1 MVQWETGIS
10 ILESVSNL
18 EGSINKEAV
27 RETVGL
33 PSMEKMIDI
42 LGAII
47 QGDINKTLK
56 ISNELMDEGKEPQS
70 YIAELLKLL
79 ESIYLKDSELI
90 ELYSEQEKELL
101 EKYMNI
107 DKFKIYKIIKEVLNI
122 ITLMKNMENKRVMLI
137 AALMN
142 LAGNNNIDMHKA
154 ETSNVVLGSE
164 KVVKHNIIQSNVSN
178 TNIINN
184 INKVNNVKSNENI
197 NKNKD
202 YIQKDELKE
211 KVEQGKNDIKK
222 ETIEK
227 EVNLSSIK
235 EKVDMLAIRKYML
248 TNKEMKLFVVLN
260 NAEIYVENNNA
271 YLISKVKLSD
281 DIICD
286 ENLEIIKNAIKN
298 ITGKEYIV
306 EYVKEK

>member
-1 MVQWETGIS
+1 
-10 ILESVSNL
+10 
-18 EGSINKEAV
+18 
-27 RETVGL
+27 
-33 PSMEKMIDI
+33 MEKMIDI

-142 LAGNNNIDMHKA
+142 LAGNNNIDIPKA
-154 ETSNVVLGSE
+154 ETSN
-164 KVVKHNIIQSNVSN
+164 
-178 TNIINN
+178 TNMINN
-184 INKVNNVKSNENI
+184 INKVNTVKSNENI
-197 NKNKD
+197 NNK
-202 YIQKDELKE
+202 
-211 KVEQGKNDIKK
+211 KNDIKK

-235 EKVDMLAIRKYML
+235 EKLDMLAIRKYML

-271 YLISKVKLSD
+271 YLVSKVKLSD
-281 DIICD
+281 DIVCN

-306 EYVKEK
+306 EYVEKK

>member
-1 MVQWETGIS
+1 
-10 ILESVSNL
+10 
-18 EGSINKEAV
+18 
-27 RETVGL
+27 
-33 PSMEKMIDI
+33 MEKMIDI

-142 LAGNNNIDMHKA
+142 LAGNNNIDIHKV
-154 ETSNVVLGSE
+154 ETSNVALESE
-164 KVVKHNIIQSNVSN
+164 KAVKYNIIQSNVSN
-178 TNIINN
+178 ANKINN
-184 INKVNNVKSNENI
+184 VNKVNDVKSNENI
-197 NKNKD
+197 NNNKD
-202 YIQKDELKE
+202 TIQKDELKE
-211 KVEQGKNDIKK
+211 NSEHEKNEIKTGISENK
-222 ETIEK
+222 
-227 EVNLSSIK
+227 VNLSSIK
-235 EKVDMLAIRKYML
+235 EKLDMLAIRKYML

-271 YLISKVKLSD
+271 YLVSKVKLSD
-281 DIICD
+281 DIVCD

-306 EYVKEK
+306 EYVEKK

>member
-1 MVQWETGIS
+1 
-10 ILESVSNL
+10 
-18 EGSINKEAV
+18 
-27 RETVGL
+27 
-33 PSMEKMIDI
+33 MEKMIDI

-56 ISNELMDEGKEPQS
+56 ISNELMEEGKEPQS
-70 YIAELLKLL
+70 YIVELLKLL

-142 LAGNNNIDMHKA
+142 LAGNNNIDIHKA
-154 ETSNVVLGSE
+154 ETYNVALESE

-178 TNIINN
+178 TNKINN
-184 INKVNNVKSNENI
+184 VNKVNDVKSNQNI
-197 NKNKD
+197 NTNKD
-202 YIQKDELKE
+202 NIQKYELKE
-211 KVEQGKNDIKK
+211 KVEEEKNDIKK

-235 EKVDMLAIRKYML
+235 EKLDMLTIRKYML

-271 YLISKVKLSD
+271 YLVSKVKLSD
-281 DIICD
+281 DIVCD

-306 EYVKEK
+306 EYVEKK

>member
-1 MVQWETGIS
+1 
-10 ILESVSNL
+10 
-18 EGSINKEAV
+18 
-27 RETVGL
+27 
-33 PSMEKMIDI
+33 MEKMIDI

-107 DKFKIYKIIKEVLNI
+107 DKFRIYKIIKEVLNI

-142 LAGNNNIDMHKA
+142 LAGNNNIDIDKA

-164 KVVKHNIIQSNVSN
+164 KAVKHNITQTNTSNS
-178 TNIINN
+178 NIINN
-184 INKVNNVKSNENI
+184 VNKVNDVKSNENI
-197 NKNKD
+197 NNNKN

-211 KVEQGKNDIKK
+211 KFEEEKNDIKK
-222 ETIEK
+222 EMIEK

-271 YLISKVKLSD
+271 YLVSKVKLSN
-281 DIICD
+281 DIVCD

-306 EYVKEK
+306 EYVEKK

>member
-1 MVQWETGIS
+1 
-10 ILESVSNL
+10 
-18 EGSINKEAV
+18 
-27 RETVGL
+27 
-33 PSMEKMIDI
+33 MIDI
-42 LGAII
+42 LGTII

-142 LAGNNNIDMHKA
+142 LAGNNNIDIHKA

-164 KVVKHNIIQSNVSN
+164 KAVKHNITQTNTSN

-184 INKVNNVKSNENI
+184 VNKVNNVKINENI
-197 NKNKD
+197 NNNKD

-211 KVEQGKNDIKK
+211 KAEEEKNDIKK
-222 ETIEK
+222 EMIEK

-271 YLISKVKLSD
+271 YLVSKVKLSD
-281 DIICD
+281 DIVCD

-306 EYVKEK
+306 EYVEKK

>member
-1 MVQWETGIS
+1 
-10 ILESVSNL
+10 
-18 EGSINKEAV
+18 
-27 RETVGL
+27 
-33 PSMEKMIDI
+33 MEKMIDI

-142 LAGNNNIDMHKA
+142 LAGNNNIDIHKA

-164 KVVKHNIIQSNVSN
+164 KAVKHNITQTNTSNS
-178 TNIINN
+178 NIINN
-184 INKVNNVKSNENI
+184 VNKVNDVKSNEN
-197 NKNKD
+197 NNNNNN

-211 KVEQGKNDIKK
+211 KAEEEKNDIKK

-260 NAEIYVENNNA
+260 NAEIYVENNKA
-271 YLISKVKLSD
+271 YLVSKVKLSD
-281 DIICD
+281 DIVCD

-306 EYVKEK
+306 EYVEKK

>member
-1 MVQWETGIS
+1 
-10 ILESVSNL
+10 
-18 EGSINKEAV
+18 
-27 RETVGL
+27 
-33 PSMEKMIDI
+33 MEKMIDI

-142 LAGNNNIDMHKA
+142 LAGNNNIDIHKA

-164 KVVKHNIIQSNVSN
+164 KAVKHNITQTNTSN

-184 INKVNNVKSNENI
+184 VNKVNNVKINENV
-197 NKNKD
+197 NNNKD
-202 YIQKDELKE
+202 YIQKDEFKE
-211 KVEQGKNDIKK
+211 KAEEEKNDIKK
-222 ETIEK
+222 EMIEK

-271 YLISKVKLSD
+271 YLVSKVKLSD
-281 DIICD
+281 DIVCD

-306 EYVKEK
+306 EYVEKK

>member
-142 LAGNNNIDMHKA
+142 LAGNNNIDIHKA
-154 ETSNVVLGSE
+154 ETYNVALESE

-178 TNIINN
+178 TNKINN
-184 INKVNNVKSNENI
+184 VNKVNDVKSNENI
-197 NKNKD
+197 NNNKN

-211 KVEQGKNDIKK
+211 KFEEEKNDIKK
-222 ETIEK
+222 EMIEK

-248 TNKEMKLFVVLN
+248 INKEMKLFVVLN

-271 YLISKVKLSD
+271 YLVSKVKLSN

-286 ENLEIIKNAIKN
+286 KNLEIIKNAIKN

-306 EYVKEK
+306 EYVEKK

>member
-1 MVQWETGIS
+1 
-10 ILESVSNL
+10 
-18 EGSINKEAV
+18 
-27 RETVGL
+27 
-33 PSMEKMIDI
+33 MEKMIDI

-142 LAGNNNIDMHKA
+142 LAGNNNIDIPKA
-154 ETSNVVLGSE
+154 ETSN
-164 KVVKHNIIQSNVSN
+164 
-178 TNIINN
+178 TNMINN
-184 INKVNNVKSNENI
+184 INKVNTVKSNENI
-197 NKNKD
+197 NNNKD
-202 YIQKDELKE
+202 NIQKDELKE
-211 KVEQGKNDIKK
+211 KVEQEKNDIKK

-235 EKVDMLAIRKYML
+235 EKLDMLAIRKYML

-271 YLISKVKLSD
+271 YLVSKVKLSD
-281 DIICD
+281 DIVCN

-306 EYVKEK
+306 EYVEKK

>member
-1 MVQWETGIS
+1 
-10 ILESVSNL
+10 
-18 EGSINKEAV
+18 
-27 RETVGL
+27 
-33 PSMEKMIDI
+33 MEKMIDI

-70 YIAELLKLL
+70 YIAELLKSL

-142 LAGNNNIDMHKA
+142 LAGNNNIDIHKA

-164 KVVKHNIIQSNVSN
+164 KAVKHNITQTNTSN

-184 INKVNNVKSNENI
+184 VNKVNNVKINENI
-197 NKNKD
+197 NNNKD

-211 KVEQGKNDIKK
+211 KAEEEKNDIKK
-222 ETIEK
+222 EMIEK
-227 EVNLSSIK
+227 EVNLSSIN

-271 YLISKVKLSD
+271 YLVSKVKLSD
-281 DIICD
+281 DIVCD

-306 EYVKEK
+306 EYVEKK

>member
-1 MVQWETGIS
+1 
-10 ILESVSNL
+10 
-18 EGSINKEAV
+18 
-27 RETVGL
+27 
-33 PSMEKMIDI
+33 MEKMIDI

-142 LAGNNNIDMHKA
+142 LAGNNNIDIHKA
-154 ETSNVVLGSE
+154 ETSNVALESE
-164 KVVKHNIIQSNVSN
+164 KTVKHNIIQSNVSN
-178 TNIINN
+178 TNNINN
-184 INKVNNVKSNENI
+184 VDKVNNFKSNETI
-197 NKNKD
+197 NTNKEN
-202 YIQKDELKE
+202 IQKDELKE
-211 KVEQGKNDIKK
+211 KVEEEKNDIKK

-227 EVNLSSIK
+227 EGNLSSIK

-271 YLISKVKLSD
+271 YLVSKVKLSD
-281 DIICD
+281 DIVCT

-306 EYVKEK
+306 EYVEKK

>member
-1 MVQWETGIS
+1 
-10 ILESVSNL
+10 
-18 EGSINKEAV
+18 
-27 RETVGL
+27 
-33 PSMEKMIDI
+33 MEKMIDI

-142 LAGNNNIDMHKA
+142 LAGNNNIDIDKA

-164 KVVKHNIIQSNVSN
+164 KAVKHNITQTNTSNSD
-178 TNIINN
+178 IINN
-184 INKVNNVKSNENI
+184 VNKVNDVKSNENI
-197 NKNKD
+197 NNNKN

-211 KVEQGKNDIKK
+211 KFEEEKNDIKK
-222 ETIEK
+222 EMIEK

-271 YLISKVKLSD
+271 YLVSKVKLSD
-281 DIICD
+281 DIVCD

-306 EYVKEK
+306 EYVEKK

>member
-1 MVQWETGIS
+1 
-10 ILESVSNL
+10 
-18 EGSINKEAV
+18 
-27 RETVGL
+27 
-33 PSMEKMIDI
+33 MEKMIDI

-142 LAGNNNIDMHKA
+142 LAGNNNIDIHKA

-164 KVVKHNIIQSNVSN
+164 KAFKHNITQTNTSN

-184 INKVNNVKSNENI
+184 VNKVNNVKINENI
-197 NKNKD
+197 NNNKD

-211 KVEQGKNDIKK
+211 KAEEEKNDIKK
-222 ETIEK
+222 EMIEK

-271 YLISKVKLSD
+271 YLVSKVKLSD
-281 DIICD
+281 DIVCD

-306 EYVKEK
+306 EYVEKK

>member
-1 MVQWETGIS
+1 
-10 ILESVSNL
+10 
-18 EGSINKEAV
+18 
-27 RETVGL
+27 
-33 PSMEKMIDI
+33 MEKMIDI

-142 LAGNNNIDMHKA
+142 LAGNNNIDIHKA

-164 KVVKHNIIQSNVSN
+164 KAVKHNITQTNTSN

-184 INKVNNVKSNENI
+184 VNKVNNVKINENI
-197 NKNKD
+197 NNNKD

-211 KVEQGKNDIKK
+211 KAEEEKNDIKK
-222 ETIEK
+222 EMIEK

-271 YLISKVKLSD
+271 YLVSKVKLSD
-281 DIICD
+281 DIVCD

-306 EYVKEK
+306 EYVEKK

>member
-1 MVQWETGIS
+1 
-10 ILESVSNL
+10 
-18 EGSINKEAV
+18 
-27 RETVGL
+27 
-33 PSMEKMIDI
+33 MEKMIDI

-142 LAGNNNIDMHKA
+142 LAGNNNIDIHKA

-164 KVVKHNIIQSNVSN
+164 KAVKHNITQTNTSN

-184 INKVNNVKSNENI
+184 VNKVNNVKINENV
-197 NKNKD
+197 NNNKD
-202 YIQKDELKE
+202 YIQKDEFKE
-211 KVEQGKNDIKK
+211 KAEEEKNDIKK
-222 ETIEK
+222 EMIEK

-235 EKVDMLAIRKYML
+235 EKVDMLTIRKYML

-271 YLISKVKLSD
+271 YLVSKVKLSD

-286 ENLEIIKNAIKN
+286 KNLEIIKNAIKN

-306 EYVKEK
+306 EYVEKK

>member
-1 MVQWETGIS
+1 
-10 ILESVSNL
+10 
-18 EGSINKEAV
+18 
-27 RETVGL
+27 
-33 PSMEKMIDI
+33 MEKMIDI

-142 LAGNNNIDMHKA
+142 LAGNNNIDIHKV
-154 ETSNVVLGSE
+154 ETSNVALESE
-164 KVVKHNIIQSNVSN
+164 KAVKHNIIQSNISN
-178 TNIINN
+178 TN
-184 INKVNNVKSNENI
+184 
-197 NKNKD
+197 KD
-202 YIQKDELKE
+202 NIQKDELKE
-211 KVEQGKNDIKK
+211 K
-222 ETIEK
+222 
-227 EVNLSSIK
+227 L
-235 EKVDMLAIRKYML
+235 DMLAIRKYML

-271 YLISKVKLSD
+271 YLVSKVKLSD
-281 DIICD
+281 DIVCN

-306 EYVKEK
+306 EYVEKK

>member
-1 MVQWETGIS
+1 
-10 ILESVSNL
+10 
-18 EGSINKEAV
+18 
-27 RETVGL
+27 
-33 PSMEKMIDI
+33 MEKMIDI

-142 LAGNNNIDMHKA
+142 LAGNNNIDIHKA

-164 KVVKHNIIQSNVSN
+164 KAVKHNITQTNTSNS
-178 TNIINN
+178 NIINN
-184 INKVNNVKSNENI
+184 VNKVNDVKSNENI
-197 NKNKD
+197 NNNKN

-211 KVEQGKNDIKK
+211 KFEEEKNDIKK

-271 YLISKVKLSD
+271 YLVSKVKLSN

-286 ENLEIIKNAIKN
+286 KNLEIIKNAIKN

-306 EYVKEK
+306 EYVEKK

>member
-1 MVQWETGIS
+1 
-10 ILESVSNL
+10 
-18 EGSINKEAV
+18 
-27 RETVGL
+27 
-33 PSMEKMIDI
+33 MEKMIDI

-70 YIAELLKLL
+70 YIVELLKLL

-142 LAGNNNIDMHKA
+142 LAGNNNIDIHKA
-154 ETSNVVLGSE
+154 ETSNVALESE
-164 KVVKHNIIQSNVSN
+164 KTVKHNIIQSNVSN
-178 TNIINN
+178 TNNINN
-184 INKVNNVKSNENI
+184 VDKVNNFKSNETI
-197 NKNKD
+197 NTNKEN
-202 YIQKDELKE
+202 IQKDELKE
-211 KVEQGKNDIKK
+211 KVEEEKNDIKK

-271 YLISKVKLSD
+271 YLVSKMELSG
-281 DIICD
+281 DILTK
-286 ENLEIIKNAIKN
+286 ENLKIIKDAIKN
-298 ITGKEYIV
+298 TTGKEYIV
-306 EYVKEK
+306 EYVEKK

>member
-1 MVQWETGIS
+1 
-10 ILESVSNL
+10 
-18 EGSINKEAV
+18 
-27 RETVGL
+27 
-33 PSMEKMIDI
+33 MEKMIDI

-101 EKYMNI
+101 ERYMNI

-142 LAGNNNIDMHKA
+142 LAGNNNIDIHKA
-154 ETSNVVLGSE
+154 ETPNVVLGSE
-164 KVVKHNIIQSNVSN
+164 KLVKHNITQTNTSN

-184 INKVNNVKSNENI
+184 VNKVNDVKSNENI
-197 NKNKD
+197 NNNKN
-202 YIQKDELKE
+202 YIQKDKLKE
-211 KVEQGKNDIKK
+211 KVEEEKNNIKK
-222 ETIEK
+222 EMIEK
-227 EVNLSSIK
+227 EVNVSSIK
-235 EKVDMLAIRKYML
+235 EKLDMLAIRKYML

-271 YLISKVKLSD
+271 YLVSKVKLSD
-281 DIICD
+281 DIVCD

-306 EYVKEK
+306 EYVEKK

>member
-1 MVQWETGIS
+1 
-10 ILESVSNL
+10 
-18 EGSINKEAV
+18 
-27 RETVGL
+27 
-33 PSMEKMIDI
+33 MEKMIDI

-306 EYVKEK
+306 EYVEKK

>member
-1 MVQWETGIS
+1 
-10 ILESVSNL
+10 
-18 EGSINKEAV
+18 
-27 RETVGL
+27 
-33 PSMEKMIDI
+33 MEKMIDI

-142 LAGNNNIDMHKA
+142 LAGNNNIDIHKA

-164 KVVKHNIIQSNVSN
+164 KAVKHNITQTNTSN

-184 INKVNNVKSNENI
+184 VNKVNNVNNVKINENI
-197 NKNKD
+197 NNNKD

-211 KVEQGKNDIKK
+211 KAEEEKNDIKK
-222 ETIEK
+222 EMIEK

-271 YLISKVKLSD
+271 YLVSKVKLSD
-281 DIICD
+281 DIVCD

-306 EYVKEK
+306 EYVEKK